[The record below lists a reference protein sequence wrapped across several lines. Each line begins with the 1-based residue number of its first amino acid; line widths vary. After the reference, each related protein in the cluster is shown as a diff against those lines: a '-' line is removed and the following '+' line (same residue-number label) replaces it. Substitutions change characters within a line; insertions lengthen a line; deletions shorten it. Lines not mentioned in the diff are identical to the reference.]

1 MAIVIKRGARMFTGP
16 DVPTVRRWISEGRVV
31 ASDLVDNGGN
41 WIPIGEHPDFAGIG
55 GAPPPPPIAAPQ
67 SPSRNSM
74 GTPLQLGCFGA
85 VMLVAGPVV
94 GGFLFSS
101 PLLAMVGVVIGV
113 LCIVGALVA
122 GVVSRR

>member
-1 MAIVIKRGARMFTGP
+1 MAIVIKRGTQMFTGP

-31 ASDLVDNGGN
+31 PSDLVDHGGN

-55 GAPPPPPIAAPQ
+55 GAPPPPVAATQP
-67 SPSRNSM
+67 PPRNAM

-94 GGFLFSS
+94 GGMLLSS
-101 PLLAMVGVVIGV
+101 PMLALVGVVIGV